1 MTRRALRLTIVCL
14 SILALMLA
22 GFSAPVQ
29 AEETGTHVHKMPP
42 APEPWGEAFKDIWN
56 RDKLTGDWASD
67 LHDHGLDVSLRLSQY
82 YQNVA
87 SGGVN
92 ENGEYGGT
100 MDYRVTA
107 DAKKVFGLWKG
118 LSFNMHARTRFGEDV
133 LADAGAFTLP
143 NTGMLMPSP
152 GDFHGTEITGL
163 TASQYLPFFG
173 GLANVTVGQFDV
185 IDTVTGFFPWIAYGL
200 RTGRLL
206 ERQ

>member
-1 MTRRALRLTIVCL
+1 MKASTAVLTIVCVVVL
-14 SILALMLA
+14 VLGLA

-92 ENGEYGGT
+92 QNGEYGGT

-107 DAKKVFGLWKG
+107 DAQKVFGLWKG